1 MKEFVVTT
9 LGFLVVLC
17 FGAQWIASQTKSQLL
32 SALNPD
38 FRKFQKVFF
47 APYLF
52 ALFADWLQGPYVYR
66 QVIHTLEKHHLNCLF
81 NICIFVYYRLYSSYG
96 YAPKEIALL

>member
-1 MKEFVVTT
+1 MILVSISITNIILLITSYFLSYSLKLVSFKMKEFVVTT

-66 QVIHTLEKHHLNCLF
+66 QVIHTL
-81 NICIFVYYRLYSSYG
+81 
-96 YAPKEIALL
+96 

>member
-1 MKEFVVTT
+1 MYICLLLQQLNPFLTMKEFVVTT

-17 FGAQWIASQTKSQLL
+17 IGCQWIASQTKSQLL
-32 SALNPD
+32 SSLNPE
-38 FRKFQKVFF
+38 FRRFQKIFF

-66 QVIHTLEKHHLNCLF
+66 YILIINCITTGTRIL
-81 NICIFVYYRLYSSYG
+81 S
-96 YAPKEIALL
+96 